1 MASRWYLKWAL
12 EMVASNT
19 RNERFDSHHDDFSIN
34 LIGQTKKYEKCLEQF
49 SKNIFDVIVC
59 DHFNLLAES

>member
-1 MASRWYLKWAL
+1 
-12 EMVASNT
+12 MVASNT